1 MRAGLTGMV
10 YRQGGR
16 YTPVMLRTSLTTI
29 KEFTEESRLS
39 LPRLRRQSGHSFVVF
54 V

>member
-16 YTPVMLRTSLTTI
+16 YTPVMLRTTLTTI
-29 KEFTEESRLS
+29 KEFTEESMVS
-39 LPRLRRQSGHSFVVF
+39 SARLRRQSGHSFVIF

>member
-1 MRAGLTGMV
+1 MRAGVIDLV
-10 YRQGGR
+10 YRQGGHS
-16 YTPVMLRTSLTTI
+16 TPVMLRATLTII

-39 LPRLRRQSGHSFVVF
+39 TPRLRRHFGHSFVIF

>member
-16 YTPVMLRTSLTTI
+16 YTPVMLRTSLTMT
-29 KEFTEESRLS
+29 KEFTEESRVS
-39 LPRLRRQSGHSFVVF
+39 SARLRRQSGHSFVIF